1 MVRATIRPENPEANL
16 KSYYRMCQEFS
27 WSEIEK
33 EFFRYDKGRINIV
46 NEAIDRWASHPKKQ
60 NAPALI
66 FEKAGEVES
75 LSFLELK
82 ERSCRWANFLVE
94 KGFETG
100 DRLLIFLSSCSHLYC
115 AMLGCARLGVIFS
128 TIFPTLGFDEIGWIL
143 QNADPRGVLTDP
155 DLAEGLP
162 AEAMKNVR
170 HVLLTGDT
178 EPGIFPNETVVDAEI
193 FRMPKGFT
201 NRSLPLESPLFL
213 LYTSGSTGPPKGVVH
228 AHQDMVGHLMTA
240 RYVLDLDEDTVLW
253 TDGHPAWVTGTVYG
267 AFAPW
272 LCGSTSVV
280 QGDTFSA
287 STWYR
292 TLEKH
297 QVNVWY
303 TTPRNIRRLMEA
315 GDDLPKRYDFS
326 HLRHIASV
334 GDTLV
339 PELFYWV
346 KEHLKHSPHDTWWM
360 TETGMICIANFAS
373 EAIKPGSMGKPV
385 PGINAA
391 VVDSNGEELSM
402 LTLGELAL
410 KPGWPSMMKC
420 VWQDEE
426 RTDAYFRHD
435 WFLTGDMVIK
445 DEDGYYY
452 HQGRNDDLIKVDQIL
467 IGPYEVETVLRQH
480 PAVDEAAVIGK
491 GSGKGSP
498 TIKAFVKV
506 NSQFNPSA
514 RLSREIK
521 AFVKSNLHAQIP
533 LADVE
538 FMDELPKTR
547 SGKMLRRV
555 LRVKE
560 LGLPMGDPSRLQD

>member
-1 MVRATIRPENPEANL
+1 MVKAIIPPENPEANL
-16 KSYYRMCQEFS
+16 KSYYDMYRNFS
-27 WSEIEK
+27 WSAVEK
-33 EFFRYDKGRINIV
+33 EFFRYDSGRINIV
-46 NEAIDRWASHPKKQ
+46 NEAIDRWACHPEKQ
-60 NAPALI
+60 KAPALL
-66 FEKAGEVES
+66 FEKAGKAES

-82 ERSCRWANFLVE
+82 ERSCRWANLLVE

-100 DRLLIFLSSCSHLYC
+100 DRLLIFLTACPQMYC
-115 AMLGCARLGVIFS
+115 AMLACARLGVIFS
-128 TIFPTLGFDEIGWIL
+128 TIFPTLGFDEVGWIL
-143 QNADPRGVLTDP
+143 HNSEPRGVLTDP

-162 AEAMKNVR
+162 VEAMKDVT

-178 EPGIFPNETVVDAEI
+178 APGLFPGETLVDAEI
-193 FRMPKGFT
+193 DRMPKGFT
-201 NRSLPLESPLFL
+201 NRMVPLETPLFL

-240 RYVLDLDEDTVLW
+240 RYVLDLDDKTVLW
-253 TDGHPAWVTGTVYG
+253 TDGDPAWVTGTVYG

-272 LCGSTSVV
+272 LCGSASVV
-280 QGDTFSA
+280 QADSFSA

-315 GDDLPKRYDFS
+315 GDDLPRRYDFS

-339 PELFYWV
+339 PELFFWI

-360 TETGMICIANFAS
+360 TETGMICIANFPS
-373 EAIKPGSMGKPV
+373 EAVKPGSMGKPV
-385 PGINAA
+385 PGIEAA
-391 VVDSNGEELSM
+391 VIDPTGEELSM

-410 KPGWPSMMKC
+410 RPGWPSMMRQI
-420 VWQDEE
+420 WSDDE
-426 RTDAYFRHD
+426 RTKAYFRKG

-467 IGPYEVETVLRQH
+467 IGPYEVENVVRQH
-480 PAVDEAAVIGK
+480 PAVDEAAVIGQ
-491 GSGKGSP
+491 GSGKGKP
-498 TIKAFVKV
+498 TVKAFVKL
-506 NSQFNPSA
+506 NSRFNASA

-521 AFVKSNLHAQIP
+521 AYVRSNLHSQIP

-560 LGLPMGDPSRLQD
+560 LGLPMGDPSRLEE